1 MVTPTFWLL
10 NFFTGGRLG
19 HTGDAGIGN
28 HALHPGAAGVAQLA
42 DKRGGGFRHVHGL
55 RFQRLA
61 DPMRR
66 PSITG
71 RIPIFG
77 KLIFHYRSS
86 GYADN
91 RFSSSPLVNGNGQ
104 NKDDGEAQRRD
115 QFGGRD
121 IAGGVAD
128 KAITGVTIRRR

>member
-1 MVTPTFWLL
+1 
-10 NFFTGGRLG
+10 
-19 HTGDAGIGN
+19 
-28 HALHPGAAGVAQLA
+28 
-42 DKRGGGFRHVHGL
+42 
-55 RFQRLA
+55 
-61 DPMRR
+61 MRR

-77 KLIFHYRSS
+77 KLIFFITDPS

-128 KAITGVTIRRR
+128 KAHHRGNYPAADNGHDDK